1 MTNTIPQ
8 VRLLGSTS
16 PGPPRRHHPIHLLR
30 PIRHDTTRDEFHVI
44 QEHHTIQEL
53 HVIQEHHTIQELH
66 VIQEHH
72 TIQELYVIQEHH
84 TIQELHVIQEHHTI
98 QEQQML
104 KKMNLCGCVISMSRL
119 VGDGWNLCG
128 MIRVVGTSPC

>member
-8 VRLLGSTS
+8 LRLLGSTS
-16 PGPPRRHHPIHLLR
+16 PGSPRRHHPIHLLR
-30 PIRHDTTRDEFHVI
+30 SIRHDTTRDEFHVI

-72 TIQELYVIQEHH
+72 TIQEL
-84 TIQELHVIQEHHTI
+84 HVIQEHHTI
-98 QEQQML
+98 QEHQML
-104 KKMNLCGCVISMSRL
+104 QKMNLCGCVISMSRV